1 MSLSPESLVKKSLEL
16 VSPPS
21 TYSQLNDLLKD
32 PNSSVDDISAII
44 NTDPALVAR
53 LLKVV
58 NSPFYG
64 FPSQISTISRAI
76 TIIGTRELIN
86 LVLATSVINAFK
98 GIPEDLIN
106 MRTFWR
112 HSLACGIA
120 AKALAKC
127 CGYRT
132 TERYFI
138 AGLLQNIGS
147 LVLYQS
153 MPEIAREAINSSRFG
168 HESIFKA
175 EQRLLGFDHADI
187 GATLIKAWRLPSSLA
202 ETVQYHHSPTASVEF
217 PVELA
222 IVHIADIIVSSAQL
236 GHAGD
241 PHVPPLVPDAWTL
254 IGLELTDISELL
266 SDVNEQLD
274 ELTAILVA

>member
-1 MSLSPESLVKKSLEL
+1 MSISPDSLVKKTLEL

-86 LVLATSVINAFK
+86 LVLATSVINSFK

-106 MRTFWR
+106 MRVFWR
-112 HSLACGIA
+112 NSLACGIA
-120 AKALAKC
+120 AKALAKR
-127 CGYRT
+127 CGYRA

-168 HESIFKA
+168 HEAIFKA
-175 EQRLLGFDHADI
+175 EQRLLGFNHADL

-202 ETVQYHHSPTASVEF
+202 ETVQYHHTPSTSVEF
-217 PVELA
+217 PVEVA

-241 PHVPPLVPDAWTL
+241 PHVPPIVPEAWTL
-254 IGLELTDISELL
+254 LGLELTDIPELL
-266 SDVNEQLD
+266 NDINEQLD
-274 ELTAILVA
+274 ALTNILVA

>member
-1 MSLSPESLVKKSLEL
+1 MSISPDSLVKKTLEL

-86 LVLATSVINAFK
+86 LVLATSVINSFK

-106 MRTFWR
+106 MRVFWR
-112 HSLACGIA
+112 NSLACGIA
-120 AKALAKC
+120 AKALAKR
-127 CGYRT
+127 CGYRA

-168 HESIFKA
+168 HEAIFKA
-175 EQRLLGFDHADI
+175 EQRLLGFNHADL

-202 ETVQYHHSPTASVEF
+202 ETVQYHHTPSTSVEF
-217 PVELA
+217 PVEVA

-241 PHVPPLVPDAWTL
+241 PHVPPIVPEAWTL
-254 IGLELTDISELL
+254 LGIELTDIPELL
-266 SDVNEQLD
+266 NDINEQLD
-274 ELTAILVA
+274 ALTNILVA